1 MNIFKPSLTVFLLFI
16 PILNAQEIKTTVTQN
31 PKFEK
36 LLNEKRKINN
46 SIVINENYQVQIF
59 NGDNETAKK
68 TLTSFRRDFPNYDGT
83 IIFKTPTYKVLVGNF
98 KTRIEAEK
106 NLIEI
111 KKTYKNAVLIKPSK

>member
-1 MNIFKPSLTVFLLFI
+1 MNIIKFSLVIFLMFV
-16 PILNAQEIKTTVTQN
+16 PRLNAQEIKTTITQD

-46 SIVINENYQVQIF
+46 SIVVNENYQLQIF

-106 NLIEI
+106 KLNEI
-111 KKTYKNAVLIKPSK
+111 KKAYKNAVLIKPSK